1 MSDSHKLRKLK
12 EMRLA
17 NLEKECETISGNNF
31 SNNLIKANWNQIKKV
46 FIKDFKDGSH
56 GKKD

>member
-17 NLEKECETISGNNF
+17 NLEKEFLLKTEKIEN
-31 SNNLIKANWNQIKKV
+31 
-46 FIKDFKDGSH
+46 
-56 GKKD
+56 